1 MYPDCVSGYRETKTC
16 EGCGGPL
23 QRPGYDEWGRF
34 VCASCVARGSVM
46 EGERRAAE
54 SAANHLNVELS
65 DSPVRAAQQVRGILA
80 GMMLLMSFFMCGGMG
95 AALMGLTFYQE
106 GRIGL
111 GFGLGLAGLLLMS
124 TPFLF
129 ALHRARRAKKAGEMG
144 PPPALRR

>member
-1 MYPDCVSGYRETKTC
+1 MSGYRENKSC

-34 VCASCVARGSVM
+34 VCASCVARGSLM

-65 DSPVRAAQQVRGILA
+65 DSPVAAAQQVRGILA
-80 GMMLLMSFFMCGGMG
+80 GVMLLMSFFMCGGMG

-106 GRIGL
+106 GETL
-111 GFGLGLAGLLLMS
+111 LGLGLGLVGLILMS

-129 ALHRARRAKKAGEMG
+129 ALYRARRAKRAGQMG
-144 PPPALRR
+144 PPPGPRH